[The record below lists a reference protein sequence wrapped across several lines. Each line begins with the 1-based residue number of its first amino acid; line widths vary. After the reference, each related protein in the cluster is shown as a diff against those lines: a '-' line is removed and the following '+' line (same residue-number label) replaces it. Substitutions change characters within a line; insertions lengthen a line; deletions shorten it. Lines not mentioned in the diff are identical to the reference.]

1 MNAPTSPTPDRRQH
15 ERRSLR
21 GAAQLALPGRA
32 VMAVRMLHLSAG
44 GMGIVGP
51 SNLPA
56 RTTGLLRMS
65 IPKKTVGSDTFD
77 VDIKVTHSVYG
88 GSEDGFKIG
97 LEFVNMPAAMV
108 TAVSAYLAT

>member
-1 MNAPTSPTPDRRQH
+1 MTAPSSTTPDRRQH
-15 ERRSLR
+15 ERRALR

-32 VMAVRMLHLSAG
+32 VMAVRMLHLSSG

-65 IPKKTVGSDTFD
+65 IPKKTLGSDTFD
-77 VDIKVTHSVYG
+77 VDVMVTHSVYG

-97 LEFVNMPAAMV
+97 LEFVNMTEAMAAAV
-108 TAVSAYLAT
+108 TAFLAI

>member
-1 MNAPTSPTPDRRQH
+1 MTASSSSTPDRRQH
-15 ERRSLR
+15 ERRALR

-32 VMAVRMLHLSAG
+32 VMAVRMLHLSTG

-56 RTTGLLRMS
+56 QTTGLLRMS
-65 IPKKTVGSDTFD
+65 MPKKTLGSDTFD
-77 VDIKVTHSVYG
+77 VDVKVTHSVYG

-108 TAVSAYLAT
+108 TAVSVFLAI

>member
-1 MNAPTSPTPDRRQH
+1 MTAPSSTTPDRRQH
-15 ERRSLR
+15 ERRALR

-32 VMAVRMLHLSAG
+32 VMAVRMLHLSSG

-65 IPKKTVGSDTFD
+65 IPKKTLGSDTFD
-77 VDIKVTHSVYG
+77 VDVMVTHSVYG

-108 TAVSAYLAT
+108 AAVSAFLAT